1 MVLVAVA
8 LWGPLATIRAVSAE
22 GGVAPQL
29 AARRLGRPE
38 LFMSCLAIAGVIGGA
53 WAFRKRGIPGIA
65 YWVICTIFLF
75 LMSLGDRSFSPV
87 VGHDGVPQDGLI
99 LSWLLRMIPFG
110 WRFTQPD
117 RLTIATLIGAGSLAA
132 VLWRGFAGAKIPIL
146 QLNNRAGRQTVF
158 IVAIGVVIPM
168 LGVSTPY
175 RAPGALYQLTTSG
188 GRNLTG
194 LRDDT
199 SAFYPC
205 SRGGGKESVN
215 LAGEPTIERYLW
227 PLLPLEY
234 TLFPGVPKVLADLAD
249 DPEPMAIME
258 VGGDVHFLSLYYQTV
273 HGKGVGG
280 YHLPQHLWSAHPPS
294 PLTLAEDEI
303 RRDRNYDSLS
313 LPRLREMGVR
323 YIIRHVGDNPRP
335 GPLWCPEEELVAEAL
350 AALSA
355 PYLKLVHEDSVVQ
368 IWQVELADRSP

>member
-1 MVLVAVA
+1 
-8 LWGPLATIRAVSAE
+8 
-22 GGVAPQL
+22 
-29 AARRLGRPE
+29 
-38 LFMSCLAIAGVIGGA
+38 
-53 WAFRKRGIPGIA
+53 
-65 YWVICTIFLF
+65 
-75 LMSLGDRSFSPV
+75 
-87 VGHDGVPQDGLI
+87 
-99 LSWLLRMIPFG
+99 
-110 WRFTQPD
+110 
-117 RLTIATLIGAGSLAA
+117 
-132 VLWRGFAGAKIPIL
+132 
-146 QLNNRAGRQTVF
+146 
-158 IVAIGVVIPM
+158 
-168 LGVSTPY
+168 
-175 RAPGALYQLTTSG
+175 
-188 GRNLTG
+188 
-194 LRDDT
+194 
-199 SAFYPC
+199 
-205 SRGGGKESVN
+205 
-215 LAGEPTIERYLW
+215 
-227 PLLPLEY
+227 
-234 TLFPGVPKVLADLAD
+234 
-249 DPEPMAIME
+249 MAIME